1 LTLAYYY
8 YYYFL
13 HSKLSINLFL
23 LSLNSN
29 IMKFVVCL
37 LIATASA
44 FTPSSPSP
52 MTTRPTTT
60 TTTALYLKGAD
71 MSGNSWK
78 PDSEKMGSTDTGDY
92 FPEGYDPREQIAFT
106 EGWQGS
112 QASLAG
118 NKRSGPAIPGLE
130 NLGADATMYGGIE
143 QASEIPAGMDFTPPS
158 VPDGVFEM
166 NVQAVSGTAKEL
178 SVNPVCMG
186 FEDYYAAFAPGSHP
200 SFAVSPA
207 VGRMDRRGG
216 APTVLKI
223 LCAPQGQTG
232 LLEGNLVINLPD
244 DGTKIYYQVKANAV

>member
-1 LTLAYYY
+1 
-8 YYYFL
+8 
-13 HSKLSINLFL
+13 
-23 LSLNSN
+23 
-29 IMKFVVCL
+29 MKFIVYFFVT
-37 LIATASA
+37 TASA
-44 FTPSSPSP
+44 FTPSIPSRP
-52 MTTRPTTT
+52 LTR
-60 TTTALYLKGAD
+60 LYLKGAD

-92 FPEGYDPREQIAFT
+92 FPEGYNPDIAFT
-106 EGWQGS
+106 DGWQGS

-118 NKRSGPAIPGLE
+118 NNKRSGPAIPGLE
-130 NLGADATMYGGIE
+130 NLGADATMYGGIT
-143 QASEIPAGMDFTPPS
+143 QASEIPPGMDFTPPS
-158 VPDGVFEM
+158 IPDGVFEM
-166 NVQAVSGTAKEL
+166 NVQAVAGTAKEL

-186 FEDYYAAFAPGSHP
+186 FEDYYAAFSPGSHP
-200 SFAVSPA
+200 SFSVSPA